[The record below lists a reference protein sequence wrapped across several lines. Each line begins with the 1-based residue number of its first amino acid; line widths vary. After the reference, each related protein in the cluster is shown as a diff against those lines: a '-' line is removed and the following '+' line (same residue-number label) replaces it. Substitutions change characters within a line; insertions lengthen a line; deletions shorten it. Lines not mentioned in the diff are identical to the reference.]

1 MVSITGRRDWGA
13 MRAGWI
19 IAAALGLL
27 LLHASLLWWMGQPW
41 IYQGGYVKLWHGT
54 VVSDENSQHLTD
66 WYSLSHVIHGVLF
79 YALLAWLFPRW
90 AIGTRLLMA
99 MGIEMS
105 WEVFENTDMIINRY
119 REQALAQGY
128 FGDSIVNSL
137 GDLICAMLGF
147 LFAWQMPVWASVALI
162 IGFELLALVMI
173 RDGLTLNIIQL
184 IAPIDAIGN
193 WQAAR

>member
-1 MVSITGRRDWGA
+1 
-13 MRAGWI
+13 MRTAWI
-19 IAAALGLL
+19 IAGVLGLFV
-27 LLHASLLWWMGQPW
+27 LHALILWGMGQPW
-41 IYQGGYVKLWHGT
+41 IYAGGYVKFWHGV

-66 WYSLSHVIHGVLF
+66 WYSLSHIIHGVLF
-79 YALLAWLFPRW
+79 YALLAWLFPRSPV
-90 AIGTRLLMA
+90 GVRLLIA

-137 GDLICAMLGF
+137 GDLACAVLGF
-147 LFAWQMPVWASVALI
+147 LFAWRMPVWASVALI
-162 IGFELLALVMI
+162 IALEVIALVMI

-184 IAPIDAIGN
+184 IAPIDAIGT
-193 WQAAR
+193 WQSGR